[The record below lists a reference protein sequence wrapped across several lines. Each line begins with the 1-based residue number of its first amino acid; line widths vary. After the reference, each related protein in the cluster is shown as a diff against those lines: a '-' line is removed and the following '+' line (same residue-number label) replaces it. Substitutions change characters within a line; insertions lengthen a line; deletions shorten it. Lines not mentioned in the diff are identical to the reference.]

1 MALAR
6 CAVRA
11 VALVSAVLAAAVSH
25 AQGGAQAEIDFLI
38 TRVEQSGC
46 AFVRNGA
53 AHPAQ
58 EAAAH
63 LRKKLNATRRGLTA
77 EQFIEHVAARS
88 SISGEPYFI
97 RCANLS
103 DEPSAVWLRR
113 ALKERTG

>member
-6 CAVRA
+6 GAARA
-11 VALVSAVLAAAVSH
+11 LLSVSAVLVAAGV
-25 AQGGAQAEIDFLI
+25 GAQSGAQTEIDFLI

-53 AHPAQ
+53 AHPAP

-63 LRKKLNATRRGLTA
+63 LRKKLNSVRRSLTA

-88 SISGEPYFI
+88 SISGEPYLI
-97 RCANLS
+97 RCAGQG
-103 DEPSAVWLRR
+103 DEPSAAWLRR